1 MRRSLLALALAGA
14 LLSAC
19 GDDRATSS
27 ASTDP
32 ATTAAAAPATGGTD
46 GAAAVPDALDFSAP
60 LVGGEQLDFR
70 GYAGETVA
78 LWFWAPT

>member
-1 MRRSLLALALAGA
+1 MRRLLVALALAGV

-19 GDDRATSS
+19 GDDGTATS
-27 ASTDP
+27 ASTD
-32 ATTAAAAPATGGTD
+32 APSSAPLPPGTD
-46 GAAAVPDALDFSAP
+46 GVGEPAVPEALDFSAP
-60 LVGGEQLDFR
+60 MVGGEQLDFR

>member
-1 MRRSLLALALAGA
+1 MRRSLLALALVGA

-19 GDDRATSS
+19 GDDRVTSS
-27 ASTDP
+27 ASTDAASSTA
-32 ATTAAAAPATGGTD
+32 ATTGD
-46 GAAAVPDALDFSAP
+46 GAVPEALDFSAP
-60 LVGGEQLDFR
+60 LVSGEQLDFR